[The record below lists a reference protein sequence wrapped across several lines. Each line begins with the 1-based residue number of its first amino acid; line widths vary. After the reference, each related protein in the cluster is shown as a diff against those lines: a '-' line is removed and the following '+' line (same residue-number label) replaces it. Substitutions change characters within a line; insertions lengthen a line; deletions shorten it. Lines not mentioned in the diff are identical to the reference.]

1 MRKINKIRI
10 AKNVIEIESKSLA
23 SIANKI
29 GQSFQKACDIILK
42 CKGRVVTIGLGKSG
56 HIAAK
61 SSATLSSTGT
71 PSTFIHAGEALH
83 GDIGGLKND
92 DVLIYSNS
100 GETKEILQLLP
111 IIKLLKV
118 NIISIVGDKKSSLA
132 KSSDIVIDCG
142 VSSEACPLN
151 LTPTSSVI
159 TAIGISDALAITLL
173 ECRGLHQKILQNLIL
188 MDLLEKGS

>member
-1 MRKINKIRI
+1 MRKINKIKI
-10 AKNVIEIESKSLA
+10 AKNVIKIESKSLA

-29 GQSFQKACDIILK
+29 GRSFQEACDIILK

-92 DVLIYSNS
+92 DVVLIYSNS
-100 GETKEILQLLP
+100 GETREILQLLP
-111 IIKLLKV
+111 IIKLLKIK
-118 NIISIVGDKKSSLA
+118 IISVVGDK
-132 KSSDIVIDCG
+132 
-142 VSSEACPLN
+142 E
-151 LTPTSSVI
+151 
-159 TAIGISDALAITLL
+159 
-173 ECRGLHQKILQNLIL
+173 
-188 MDLLEKGS
+188 